1 MGMRELSGSA
11 ARTLLGLTLLIGATT
26 TVMSARFAHVG
37 ARQDLAT
44 PAPGTPSSTGLPLT
58 PTAADCTVEPVPFP
72 EPPVVSIPE
81 LSMTPPPSQSTGGT
95 AANAS
100 LVAAVIDTLRI
111 QIGCVNAGDIPRALA
126 LAGGDYYTGLFANLQ
141 NVSEGQY
148 GTLATPLPRP
158 EADRITIVAVEQ
170 VMSYPDNTLTA
181 QVTTGAGATTVNV
194 LRLEPNPNTPTG
206 YMIVQQEQL
215 SRVEPSA
222 GPNA

>member
-1 MGMRELSGSA
+1 MRSRELNGIA
-11 ARTLLGLTLLIGATT
+11 TRTLLCLTLLIGATT
-26 TVMSARFAHVG
+26 TVMSARSDFVG

-44 PAPGTPSSTGLPLT
+44 PAAGTPSATGLPQT

-72 EPPVVSIPE
+72 ELQVVSIPE

-95 AANAS
+95 PANAS
-100 LVAAVIDTLRI
+100 MVAAVIDTLRI

-126 LAGGDYYTGLFANLQ
+126 LASGDYYAGLFANLQ
-141 NVSEGQY
+141 NVTEGQY
-148 GTLATPLPRP
+148 ATLATPLPRP
-158 EADRITIVAVEQ
+158 EADRITIVAVDQ
-170 VMSYPDNTLTA
+170 VTSYPDNTLTT
-181 QVTTGAGATTVNV
+181 QVTTEAGATTVNV

-222 GPNA
+222 DPNA